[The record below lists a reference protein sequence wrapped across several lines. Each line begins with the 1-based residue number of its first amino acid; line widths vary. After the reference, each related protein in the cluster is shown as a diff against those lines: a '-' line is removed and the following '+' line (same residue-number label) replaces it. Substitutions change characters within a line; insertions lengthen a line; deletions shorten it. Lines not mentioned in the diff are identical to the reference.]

1 MRRRSRSSRWAVGLF
16 AGLTGLVAAHAA
28 CAETVLRARLASDIV
43 STEPGGKRDANT
55 DDVLA
60 HVVEGLVAY
69 RENGEIAPMLAKGW
83 TVSPDGRTYTF
94 ALRTG
99 VVFHNG
105 QPMTAA
111 DVVWSIR
118 RYLQPATRWRCAAE
132 FGPQGIARV
141 LSVTAPDPQTVVLT
155 LDRPAPLLLKTLARP
170 DCGQTGILH
179 PDSVGPGGAWRG
191 PIGTGPFK
199 VGAWKRNQYVD
210 LIRFPGYQALPGP
223 RDGDT
228 GGKHAL
234 VDRVRFMIIPDSSA
248 ARAALLRGSLDVID
262 SLSPTE
268 LGGVQGDK
276 RVRLQF
282 APTADMWLMMLQT
295 RDPLLADPRL
305 RRAIALSLDTAA
317 LTRAVTW
324 GTSRPDSSPVPA
336 ISPYFTPLHAQL
348 RKPDLAQARR
358 LAAAAGY
365 RGQPIRITTNR
376 RYPQMFD
383 AAVLIQAMARRA
395 GIRFQIDT
403 VDWAGEVQR
412 YSAGDYQA
420 LVFSYSVRLDPAMD
434 FALLIGDK
442 SRDPRKVWD
451 SPRAAALLQKA
462 VVSDDRAVRQA
473 AFDDLQRAFL
483 DEAPAVMLFN
493 ATRISAVRANVSGF
507 KEWPAEQQRLWDVGF
522 CGRAAC

>member
-1 MRRRSRSSRWAVGLF
+1 VSRPGRPYRPWVGLL
-16 AGLTGLVAAHAA
+16 AGLAGLAAAHAA
-28 CAETVLRARLASDIV
+28 PAETVLRARLASDIL
-43 STEPGGKRDANT
+43 STEPGGRRDGNT

-69 RENGEIAPMLAKGW
+69 REGGEIGPMLARSW

-94 ALRTG
+94 ALRTD

-111 DVVWSIR
+111 EAVWSIK
-118 RYLQPATRWRCAAE
+118 RYLQPATHWRCAAD
-132 FGPQGIARV
+132 FGPQGIARIV
-141 LSVTAPDPQTVVLT
+141 SVAAPDPQTVVLT
-155 LDRPAPLLLKTLARP
+155 LDRPAPLLLKTLARA

-179 PDSVGPGGAWRG
+179 PASVGPDGKWRA
-191 PIGTGPFK
+191 PIGTGPFMI
-199 VGAWKRNQYVD
+199 GAWKRNQYVD
-210 LIRFPGYQALPGP
+210 LVRFPRYRPLPGP
-223 RDGDT
+223 RDGDA

-234 VDRVRFMIIPDSSA
+234 VDRVRFMVIPDSSA

-268 LGGVQGDK
+268 LAGVQGDG

-282 APTADMWLMMLQT
+282 APTADLWLMMFQT
-295 RDPLLADPRL
+295 RDPLLADVRL
-305 RRAIALSLDTAA
+305 RRAIALTIDTAA

-324 GTSRPDSSPVPA
+324 GTSKPDSSPVPT

-358 LAAAAGY
+358 LAQAAGY
-365 RGQPIRITTNR
+365 RGQTIRLTTNR

-395 GIRFQIDT
+395 GIRFAIDT
-403 VDWAGEVQR
+403 VDWANEVQR

-442 SRDPRKVWD
+442 RRDPRKVWD
-451 SPRAAALLQKA
+451 SPAAAARLQA
-462 VVSDDRAVRQA
+462 ATATDDPAARQA

-483 DEAPAVMLFN
+483 EETPAVVLFN

-507 KEWPAEQQRLWDVGF
+507 QEWPAAQPRLWGVGF
-522 CGRAAC
+522 CKAASC